1 MISWNQMKIIED
13 AINVLLLFVVAVIDF
28 SALLDQMQWLS
39 LMLLVS
45 RTVILLGGVKKSTT
59 WAPTSMEV
67 NPFSGYIHYYL
78 VFQSR

>member
-13 AINVLLLFVVAVIDF
+13 AINALLQFVVAVIDF

-39 LMLLVS
+39 LTLLVS

-67 NPFSGYIHYYL
+67 NPFSGYIYYYL

>member
-1 MISWNQMKIIED
+1 MKIIED

-45 RTVILLGGVKKSTT
+45 RTVILLGGVKKST
-59 WAPTSMEV
+59 
-67 NPFSGYIHYYL
+67 I
-78 VFQSR
+78 